1 MNATTTRRLV
11 RNTDDKVIGGVA
23 SGLASYFD
31 IDPVIVRVVFVV
43 ATVTG
48 GFGLLVYLA
57 LWVLTPAGSVPEPP
71 RTSERST
78 AFWVAIGLLVLGGL
92 ALADQ
97 VADRSIVWPLLLIGA
112 GVALWR
118 SEPRAERVPAVA
130 GGGTTATTP
139 PHPNPAVEAAHEALA
154 DSSDV
159 VVTEPAFVDQ
169 VMDEVRADL
178 AAERARPPKPPSV
191 LGRVTV
197 AIALLSI
204 GLLTALDRMD
214 VLTLDASTAIA
225 VALLVVGGG
234 LLVGAF
240 VGRARILILPAVL
253 VLVPG
258 LLATTAIEDIDVN
271 LAAGAG
277 ERMVS
282 VRADDTLAA
291 TYEHGVGQFVLDL
304 SQTDFV
310 GQTLATDASIGIG
323 ELIVV
328 VPDDVTVTVDYRVAL
343 GELALFGEDADGYEV
358 TGAASFGGTEGAGRL
373 HLDATVGL
381 GRLEVVRAADAPDDR
396 MGRSLRSLATA

>member
-1 MNATTTRRLV
+1 MTATTTRRLV

-57 LWVLTPAGSVPEPP
+57 LWILTPAGSVPEP
-71 RTSERST
+71 RRVSERST

-118 SEPRAERVPAVA
+118 SEPRVA
-130 GGGTTATTP
+130 RTSP
-139 PHPNPAVEAAHEALA
+139 EAASDAVV
-154 DSSDV
+154 SDV
-159 VVTEPAFVDQ
+159 AIQEPAFVDQ

-178 AAERARPPKPPSV
+178 AQERARPPRPPSV

-197 AIALLSI
+197 AVTLLAI

-240 VGRARILILPAVL
+240 AGRARILILPAVL
-253 VLVPG
+253 LLVPA
-258 LLATTAIEDIDVN
+258 LLATTVIEDIDVN
-271 LAAGAG
+271 LTAGAG

-282 VRADDTLAA
+282 VRADDTLAVA
-291 TYEHGVGQFVLDL
+291 YEHGVGQFVLDL
-304 SQTDFV
+304 SETTFD
-310 GQTLATDASIGIG
+310 GQTLTTDASLAVG

-328 VPDDVTVTVDYRVAL
+328 VPDDVTVAVDYRVAL
-343 GELALFGEDADGYEV
+343 GELALLGEDADGYEV
-358 TGAASFGGTEGAGRL
+358 TGAGSYRGVEGAGRL
-373 HLDATVGL
+373 ELDATVGV
-381 GRLEVVRAADAPDDR
+381 GRLEVVRAADATDELL
-396 MGRSLRSLATA
+396 GREFRPRALA